1 MNSLL
6 NNFSDMQFP
15 PQRQASQPNQQEYV
29 SGTGEGSGSTES
41 PDRSASS
48 QMSEADKWGLEGFLA
63 TVRSPDPNVSGLARG
78 QELNSLGLNLNS
90 AEFVNSLPSM
100 RSLKA
105 DRPIQAVVSDFC
117 GTIRRS
123 T

>member
-15 PQRQASQPNQQEYV
+15 SQRQASQPNQQEYV
-29 SGTGEGSGSTES
+29 SGTGEGSGSTTS

-90 AEFVNSLPSM
+90 AEFVKSSP
-100 RSLKA
+100 
-105 DRPIQAVVSDFC
+105 
-117 GTIRRS
+117 
-123 T
+123 